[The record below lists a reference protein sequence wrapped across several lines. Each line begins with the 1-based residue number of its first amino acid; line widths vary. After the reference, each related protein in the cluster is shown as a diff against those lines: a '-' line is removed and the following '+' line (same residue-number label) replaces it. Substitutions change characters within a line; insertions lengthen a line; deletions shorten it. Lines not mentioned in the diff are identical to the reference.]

1 VIDLRADLHNVAD
14 PERLRQTDPRV
25 AATTPPAPERMW
37 NATAARPLAGVK
49 RMSSAKT
56 ASSTLGD
63 DVCASRDKPDL
74 NTRGMRVGV
83 RPGDSRRLHPD
94 IGSAKE

>member
-1 VIDLRADLHNVAD
+1 MVMGLWPTLHHENRLSSPLRRRPATSMMFGISAPAV
-14 PERLRQTDPRV
+14 LRQ
-25 AATTPPAPERMW
+25 
-37 NATAARPLAGVK
+37 NLIL
-49 RMSSAKT
+49 SSAKT